1 VSPFDPKQVANVRA
15 APPVIQGYILPAD
28 GSPRMAFPAP
38 FDVTGDTRYARTQAR
53 VGGKAA
59 HDLEFVYN
67 ICAWLQF
74 LYNRQLTHEQ
84 ATSARGRKTSSLDKD
99 TRVALHQLFLL
110 ASARYKVLDL
120 ATTDGAAAETL
131 RTIVFQDTDAAVYC
145 PAFEFLQ
152 TAQTESF
159 VKLAA
164 RRHGG
169 RQASGIRGDATAPAT
184 ANTGRGGRLKG
195 A

>member
-1 VSPFDPKQVANVRA
+1 
-15 APPVIQGYILPAD
+15 L
-28 GSPRMAFPAP
+28 
-38 FDVTGDTRYARTQAR
+38 
-53 VGGKAA
+53 
-59 HDLEFVYN
+59 
-67 ICAWLQF
+67 
-74 LYNRQLTHEQ
+74 
-84 ATSARGRKTSSLDKD
+84 ARGRKTSSFVRD
-99 TRVALHQLFLL
+99 TRVAPHQLFVL

-131 RTIVFQDTDAAVYC
+131 RTIVFQDTHAAVYC

-164 RRHGG
+164 RRHGE

-184 ANTGRGGRLKG
+184 AKTGRGGRPKG

>member
-1 VSPFDPKQVANVRA
+1 M
-15 APPVIQGYILPAD
+15 AP
-28 GSPRMAFPAP
+28 
-38 FDVTGDTRYARTQAR
+38 
-53 VGGKAA
+53 
-59 HDLEFVYN
+59 
-67 ICAWLQF
+67 
-74 LYNRQLTHEQ
+74 
-84 ATSARGRKTSSLDKD
+84 
-99 TRVALHQLFLL
+99 HQLFVL

-131 RTIVFQDTDAAVYC
+131 RTIVFQDTHAAVYC

-164 RRHGG
+164 RRHGE

-184 ANTGRGGRLKG
+184 AKTGRGGRPKG